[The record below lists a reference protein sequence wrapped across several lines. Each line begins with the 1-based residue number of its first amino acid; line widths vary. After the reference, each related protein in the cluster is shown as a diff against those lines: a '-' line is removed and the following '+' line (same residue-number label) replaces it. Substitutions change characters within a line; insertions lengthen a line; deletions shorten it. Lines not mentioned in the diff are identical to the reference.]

1 LSSCGRDGT
10 NNQIRRLAEYRA
22 RLDEIGHAVEQLQ
35 SDLSELEAS
44 VTDVRAA
51 IDEFDGRNW
60 AASLQEVDEAV
71 ARAEEDFDEVQAAA
85 DEVEAKVRATPED
98 ASSTVASRERPA
110 LPPDRLYQCLTVMCR
125 TAPLLVLG
133 PEVEVAVT
141 VRSNPIQS
149 ATSAGTVSSSVIRA
163 DAPVPSV
170 ISAGSV
176 RLMNCRPSTAMMW
189 KLAGAPTLRIVNTI
203 GDVAPRATSSGAP
216 SAGRISTV
224 SAWNSV
230 WNRRWYR

>member
-1 LSSCGRDGT
+1 MTCVRGRSWRRSYIVVAAATIALSSCGRDGT

-51 IDEFDGRNW
+51 TDEFDGRNW

-98 ASSTVASRERPA
+98 ASSTVAARERPA
-110 LPPDRLYQCLTVMCR
+110 LSRS
-125 TAPLLVLG
+125 
-133 PEVEVAVT
+133 PE
-141 VRSNPIQS
+141 S
-149 ATSAGTVSSSVIRA
+149 
-163 DAPVPSV
+163 
-170 ISAGSV
+170 
-176 RLMNCRPSTAMMW
+176 
-189 KLAGAPTLRIVNTI
+189 
-203 GDVAPRATSSGAP
+203 
-216 SAGRISTV
+216 
-224 SAWNSV
+224 
-230 WNRRWYR
+230 